1 VKHKKPLEVI
11 TVTQAALSTG
21 FSMSSAENLIQDLTW
36 GKMIWFVV
44 AGLGLWAFKK
54 DWIGITTFG
63 PYDRG
68 FRELFG
74 RPGRLLGQ
82 GPHPHIIGLGNLR
95 RASVA
100 NATVLLSNRVSV
112 QGRVYLYK
120 FQLVIHIVD
129 KREQIYAAIYET
141 FDEGKKDQYNAQ
153 RIAYVMNT
161 IEEVIRDI
169 LETTGDCSQVT
180 VEAITRQCGDHLLL
194 MCGTAIT
201 KVMNTEF
208 TPVDA
213 QILKDGM
220 LEGERTGAV
229 LPFPQQQ
236 QTA

>member
-1 VKHKKPLEVI
+1 MSQVVL
-11 TVTQAALSTG
+11 TAG
-21 FSMSSAENLIQDLTW
+21 FSMSSMENITQDLTW
-36 GKMIWFVV
+36 GKMIWFII
-44 AGLGLWAFKK
+44 AGLGIWAFKK

-100 NATVLLSNRVSV
+100 SATVLLSNRVTIE
-112 QGRVYLYK
+112 GRVYLYK
-120 FQLVIHIVD
+120 FQLGINIVD

-141 FDEGKKDQYNAQ
+141 FDENKKDQYNAQ

-161 IEEVIRDI
+161 AEEVIREI
-169 LETTGDCSQVT
+169 LESTGDSGEVT
-180 VEAITRQCGDHLLL
+180 VEAINRRCGDHLLL
-194 MCGTAIT
+194 MCGTGIS

-213 QILKDGM
+213 QIIKDGM
-220 LEGERTGAV
+220 LESENRGSV
-229 LPFPQQQ
+229 LPFPSQ